1 MPGMTPTAG
10 MASRY
15 LQTVTKHNKVQCDDS
30 GTCLLLTR
38 DKQTVSGAGPLHYA
52 QDENWSGIVR
62 WSTMHIPT
70 LREDPA
76 EAGAPSHRLLLRAG
90 YIRQLMAGHY
100 SLLPLAV
107 RVRLKVIDI
116 IRDEMNRI
124 GAQEILMPVMHP
136 AEIWQRSGR
145 WELMGEA
152 MFRLK
157 DRKGADL
164 ALGMTH
170 EEIVATLATEL
181 SSYRELPQMWY
192 QFQTKLR
199 DEARPKAGLM
209 RTREFTMKD
218 SYSFDLDAAGLD
230 KSFDL
235 HRKAYARAFE
245 RLGIPAVP
253 AEASNGTMGGSDSIE
268 FVCPSETGED
278 DIIVCPTGDYAANR
292 EKATS
297 ALPAVDPAVDA
308 VAALPAPERFGTPGV
323 RTIEDLA
330 AGYDAPA
337 DRQIKTLVYVLDGK
351 LTLVLMRG
359 DHALEEQKLV
369 DATGAVA
376 VRPAAADE
384 IFEALGAHPGSLG
397 AVGVSAY
404 PVVADFALQ
413 GRAGMTTG
421 ANTDDVHLRGV
432 DVARDI
438 TVGQWADLRTAQ
450 PGEACINDG
459 QPLEVIKAI
468 EVGHIFKLGYKF
480 SNAFDLSVLGPDGK
494 PVRPIMG
501 SYGIGVERAMA
512 AIVEVH
518 HDAKGIVWPAAV
530 APFEAVVVVAQ
541 QDDPAVAETGEQVYR
556 WLQDAGVDVIIDDRQ
571 VRAGV
576 KFSDAELVGIPFRV
590 TIGKR
595 GLADGIAELTDRATG
610 ETVKVPLDEIAEHV
624 RKTVAHAVSGQP

>member
-1 MPGMTPTAG
+1 
-10 MASRY
+10 
-15 LQTVTKHNKVQCDDS
+15 
-30 GTCLLLTR
+30 
-38 DKQTVSGAGPLHYA
+38 
-52 QDENWSGIVR
+52 
-62 WSTMHIPT
+62 MHIPT

-218 SYSFDLDAAGLD
+218 SYSFDLDAVGLD

-450 PGEACINDG
+450 PGEACIHDG

-556 WLQDAGVDVIIDDRQ
+556 RLQDAGVDVIIDDRQ